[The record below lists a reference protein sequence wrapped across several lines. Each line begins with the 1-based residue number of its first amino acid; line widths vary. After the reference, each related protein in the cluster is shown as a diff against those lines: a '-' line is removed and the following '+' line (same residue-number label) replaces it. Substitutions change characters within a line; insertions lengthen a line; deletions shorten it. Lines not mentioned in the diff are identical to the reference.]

1 MGKPITRSH
10 SLPLHK
16 PSSPSPSIT
25 TTTSSSSKI
34 SFQSRKIRKLSTNK
48 TTSIATLTSDSISPI
63 KPLSHKGEIELALDH
78 LTKSDP
84 LLAPLLNS
92 HEPPALNPCTSPFL
106 SLTKSIL
113 FQQLATNAAKS
124 IYTRFLTLCG
134 GESQVNPDNVLS
146 LTAPKLREIGV
157 SGRKASYLHDLAE
170 KYRNG
175 SLSDTSI
182 LEMNDDMLLNRLT
195 EVKGIGVW
203 SVHMFMLFS
212 LHRPDILP
220 VGDLGVRKGVQNLYG
235 LKDLPQAL
243 EMEQICEKWKPY
255 RSVGSWYMWRLM
267 EAKALANKAA
277 KKA

>member
-1 MGKPITRSH
+1 MGKPISRSH
-10 SLPLHK
+10 SLLLHK
-16 PSSPSPSIT
+16 PSSPPLST
-25 TTTSSSSKI
+25 TSSSKI

-48 TTSIATLTSDSISPI
+48 TTSTTTAITSTSIPHL

-78 LTKSDP
+78 LSKSDP

-92 HEPPALNPCTSPFL
+92 HEPPALNP
-106 SLTKSIL
+106 
-113 FQQLATNAAKS
+113 
-124 IYTRFLTLCG
+124 YT
-134 GESQVNPDNVLS
+134 VLS
-146 LTAPKLREIGV
+146 LTAQKLREIGV

-170 KYRNG
+170 KYQNG
-175 SLSDTSI
+175 SLSDASI
-182 LEMNDDMLLNRLT
+182 LEMDDDMLLNRLT

-212 LHRPDILP
+212 LHRPDVLP
-220 VGDLGVRKGVQNLYG
+220 VGDLGVRKGVQSLYR

-267 EAKALANKAA
+267 EAKALANKTA
-277 KKA
+277 KKT